1 MSYAAGAALQ
11 AAVYARLRDDPAVT
25 ALVGEAVF
33 DAAPP
38 GPVAGTYVS
47 LGPEDVR
54 DASDATG
61 AGAEHDFTV
70 SVVTDAAGFQTAKA
84 VAAAV
89 SEALTGASARGA
101 GLTLSRG
108 HLVGLWFLRARARRV
123 ETGAL
128 RRIDLTFRA
137 RIET

>member
-1 MSYAAGAALQ
+1 MSYGIGAALQ
-11 AAVYARLRDDPAVT
+11 AAVYQRLSADPALG
-25 ALVGEAVF
+25 ALVGGAIF
-33 DAAPP
+33 DAVPP
-38 GPVAGTYVS
+38 GTVAGTYVS

-61 AGAEHDFTV
+61 AGAEHDFVV
-70 SVVTDAAGFQTAKA
+70 SVVTDEAGFQAAKT

-89 SEALTGASARGA
+89 SDALAGAALVLARG
-101 GLTLSRG
+101 R
-108 HLVGLWFLRARARRV
+108 LVGLWFLRARARRV

-137 RIET
+137 RVEG